1 MARGG
6 YVLRVEG
13 NIRPERQPKG
23 AVGREGRRAEDVALA
38 ELPHSGEYLRNPAIG
53 QCDAEHDRLSLGVHD
68 PGVHQAEQEGGER
81 ERAKAERRRVRDHPH
96 LLRRQLAGDGDL
108 PGGGVVD
115 VRNDPG
121 DSVAIVPRMFLK
133 ISLKQT
139 HYWSSSFI
147 ALPDMRGWR
156 PAQPWIRLLCPAHSL
171 SRSANFC
178 SFPVDVRGSDSTNSI
193 AFGTLKRAMWLCR

>member
-1 MARGG
+1 QQ
-6 YVLRVEG
+6 EG
-13 NIRPERQPKG
+13 CERKG
-23 AVGREGRRAEDVALA
+23 A
-38 ELPHSGEYLRNPAIG
+38 
-53 QCDAEHDRLSLGVHD
+53 
-68 PGVHQAEQEGGER
+68 
-81 ERAKAERRRVRDHPH
+81 KAQRRRIRDHPH

-108 PGGGVVD
+108 PGGGVVN

-121 DSVAIVPRMFLK
+121 GVVGLMHRIF
-133 ISLKQT
+133 LKQT

-193 AFGTLKRAMWLCR
+193 ALGTL